1 VSLVIETG
9 QGVADANSFVTVAE
23 ADRWLAAMGDEVWA
37 ALPEPEKEA
46 HLVQGALYV
55 SNGQIYYFSGAR
67 KTVEQTLAWPRTNG
81 RYRNGGPVVPS
92 DKIPNDVKLAQI
104 VAAKASAHGFLPVT
118 TGGGQGEFE
127 NGRRRPEVQSEK
139 VGDLSVS
146 YFDPLRNSS
155 KGEAAVPP
163 PLGGGAVSDL
173 GLPAVT
179 GILAPLLNEDI
190 YMPGRPPIVGP
201 SYAQPTPRNFYHG
214 MNDAR
219 GAGIIGLGMT
229 SLQDLRNIRAM
240 MGD

>member
-1 VSLVIETG
+1 MSLVIETG
-9 QGVADANSFVTVAE
+9 QGVADANSFVTVEE
-23 ADRWLAAMGDEVWA
+23 ADRWLSAMGDDLWPTLDEDV
-37 ALPEPEKEA
+37 KEA

-67 KTVEQTLAWPRTNG
+67 KTVEQTLAWPRTNA

-155 KGEAAVPP
+155 KGEAAIPP
-163 PLGGGAVSDL
+163 PLGGGAITDL

-201 SYAQPTPRNFYHG
+201 AYARPTPRNFSHG
-214 MNDAR
+214 MNDATV
-219 GAGIIGLGMT
+219 GGVAGLPNTTEM
-229 SLQDLRNIRAM
+229 RAIRAM